1 MQPDNFSLVVT
12 KSRLAKGLLAIP
24 KKHAYLFPPRK
35 TEIKLVFDDA
45 ESIELK
51 SYVPDDKRVKE
62 RRIFGLGRWFAHRD
76 VKPGDRLTIT
86 VIDRQ
91 KQVYRITLDRH
102 IRTRR
107 ERTAREALKRAPN
120 DEVAFE
126 QLQVL
131 AKITKK
137 DERRAAKEALL
148 EVARESVYR
157 GRSRAETS
165 RTGQHQTEAPAVR
178 VLLRELHQG
187 KCQIC
192 SFTFAKRK
200 GDPYFEVHH
209 LEPDVGDHPANLLVL
224 CANCHAQFEHAN
236 VGGFERVGGWVVAVT
251 INGKRHTVRQPLR
264 TEPLANI
271 DAILKLFIL
280 ACAGFSTMPSS
291 A

>member
-1 MQPDNFSLVVT
+1 VQPDNFSLIVT

-24 KKHAYLFPPRK
+24 KKYAHLFPPRK
-35 TEIKLVFDDA
+35 TEIKVLFDDA
-45 ESIELK
+45 ETIELK
-51 SYVPDDKRVKE
+51 SYVPDDKKVKE
-62 RRIFGLGRWFAHRD
+62 RRIFGLGRWFVQRD

-86 VIDRQ
+86 VIDREEQ
-91 KQVYRITLDRH
+91 TYRITLDRFV
-102 IRTRR
+102 RSRL

-120 DEVAFE
+120 DEVALE

-131 AKITKK
+131 AQITKK
-137 DERRAAKEALL
+137 DQRRAAREALL
-148 EVARESVYR
+148 EIARESVYR
-157 GRSRAETS
+157 DRSRTESSKTEH
-165 RTGQHQTEAPAVR
+165 HQTVAPVVR

-236 VGGFERVGGWVVAVT
+236 VGGLERVGSWVVAAT

-264 TEPLANI
+264 NEPLAHI
-271 DAILKLFIL
+271 DAILKILIL
-280 ACAGFSTMPSS
+280 AYAGFSTMPSS